1 MIIKAC
7 LLLMQ
12 VLKSNPRAV
21 SSSFNQKLAYFT
33 IWQTTM
39 KHLLIEVQTIEIPN
53 RDRFS
58 LDAVQQQVWV

>member
-12 VLKSNPRAV
+12 VLKSNPRAF
-21 SSSFNQKLAYFT
+21 SSTFNQKFAYLT
-33 IWQTTM
+33 IWKTTM
-39 KHLLIEVQTIEIPN
+39 KHLLIDVQTTEIPN

-58 LDAVQQQVWV
+58 LDTV